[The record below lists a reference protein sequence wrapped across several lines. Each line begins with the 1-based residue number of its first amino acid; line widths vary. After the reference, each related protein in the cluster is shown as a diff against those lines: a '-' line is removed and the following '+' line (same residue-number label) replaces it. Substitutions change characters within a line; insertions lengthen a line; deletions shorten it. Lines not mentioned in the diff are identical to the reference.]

1 MRKSKFVTGAFAALS
16 LMFASSAIAETY
28 LSIGSN
34 PVGNTAYQWAA
45 GISELVN
52 KNVSGVK
59 AAAEGTKGY
68 VANVQLMLDGKVE
81 AGFSN
86 TRLAYEAHHAQ
97 GSYEGQKKGQ
107 IVGWMSVKPIFMQV
121 VVKADSDIKSL
132 SDLRGKRVGMGQPG
146 GTSMLDADLLMETVG
161 LTPGQD
167 FTEFRVK
174 LPTMVDMLGD
184 NQLDALIWSGT
195 PPMPPVIKLKS
206 QHDVRFLDIPRD
218 ISEKIM
224 KVSPAYTK
232 GDLKANVYAD
242 QPNEVKSYMLG
253 NVLLIKADV
262 PEEIVYQATKAVM
275 ENLDFMASV
284 HPAWKTVE
292 KDAIVNG
299 FTIPVHPGALRYYR
313 EAGVAGIEEF
323 AKRVAN

>member
-1 MRKSKFVTGAFAALS
+1 MRKSKFVTGAFAAVS

-107 IVGWMSVKPIFMQV
+107 IVGWMSVKPIYMQV

>member
-121 VVKADSDIKSL
+121 VVKADSDIK
-132 SDLRGKRVGMGQPG
+132 
-146 GTSMLDADLLMETVG
+146 
-161 LTPGQD
+161 
-167 FTEFRVK
+167 
-174 LPTMVDMLGD
+174 
-184 NQLDALIWSGT
+184 
-195 PPMPPVIKLKS
+195 
-206 QHDVRFLDIPRD
+206 
-218 ISEKIM
+218 
-224 KVSPAYTK
+224 
-232 GDLKANVYAD
+232 
-242 QPNEVKSYMLG
+242 
-253 NVLLIKADV
+253 
-262 PEEIVYQATKAVM
+262 
-275 ENLDFMASV
+275 
-284 HPAWKTVE
+284 
-292 KDAIVNG
+292 
-299 FTIPVHPGALRYYR
+299 
-313 EAGVAGIEEF
+313 
-323 AKRVAN
+323 

>member
-86 TRLAYEAHHAQ
+86 TRLAFEAHHAQ

-107 IVGWMSVKPIFMQV
+107 IVGWMSVKPIYMQV